1 MKALISSKDL
11 IETGSERVQLS
22 TYIRLFEPQETFQ
35 LVMFVPRFSI
45 GMEIFVGPC
54 NNTGDNCVNSM
65 ASKNWGIWCRC
76 CITFLIGVDFVK
88 NINCSDETGQ

>member
-1 MKALISSKDL
+1 MKARISSKDL

-22 TYIRLFEPQETFQ
+22 THSRLFEPQETIQ

-54 NNTGDNCVNSM
+54 NNAGDNCVNST
-65 ASKNWGIWCRC
+65 ASKNWGISCRC
-76 CITFLIGVDFVK
+76 CIALWGQKVYL
-88 NINCSDETGQ
+88 NISYWR